1 MTFTLDESARARA
14 AAVLALQTLE
24 ACGLNRAEAL
34 TPLNPAVASVLSEC
48 CADPSA
54 GAEMF
59 RKQTVRLLT
68 PVTTH

>member
-1 MTFTLDESARARA
+1 MTFTLDDAARARA
-14 AAVLALQTLE
+14 AAVLVLQSLG
-24 ACGLNRAEAL
+24 ACGLNQAEAL
-34 TPLNPAVASVLSEC
+34 TALNIAVASVLSEC

>member
-1 MTFTLDESARARA
+1 MTFTLDDAARARA
-14 AAVLALQTLE
+14 AATFVIQTLD
-24 ACGLNRAEAL
+24 ACGLTPVEAL
-34 TPLNPAVASVLSEC
+34 TALNIPVASVLSEC